1 MNLTSQDF
9 EKKIADQI
17 GKILSDRQQT
27 IAVAESVTA
36 GHLQTSLSLAEKAL
50 HFFQGGITAYNIGQ
64 KTRHLGIDPI
74 HAVANNCVSEK
85 IAIAMAQNV
94 TSYFSSDW
102 GIGITGYASPVP
114 EKNIEELFSC
124 FAICFRNNIITSRT
138 ITAKKDSPLAVRL
151 YYNKQVLQELLKQL
165 ETGP

>member
-50 HFFQGGITAYNIGQ
+50 DFFQGGITAYNIGQ

-74 HAVANNCVSEK
+74 HAIANNCVSEK
-85 IAIAMAQNV
+85 VAITMAKNV
-94 TSYFSSDW
+94 TLFFNCDW

-124 FAICFRNNIITSRT
+124 FAICFRNNIITSQT
-138 ITAKKDSPLAVRL
+138 IKAMKDSPLAVRL
-151 YYNKQVLQELLKQL
+151 YYNRQVLQELLKQL
-165 ETGP
+165 KTAP